1 MFFARLFCV
10 LLLAACSPET
20 QYNLP
25 EYVPEADESV
35 PTPGPTDPA
44 DSGNPDEPSTNDNG
58 DISLSDPANKSFEFP
73 AFDDG
78 FTGAPEAWEI
88 DETGDARSYVLS
100 DISAAADGAQFL
112 VMDIDG
118 DGRTWV
124 TSPVLAHLD
133 GSSTRNLSFA
143 LRSDCDGVVVVL
155 YAEHQSLGL
164 AVLPT
169 SSTWN
174 DVSFGIPAAE
184 GALNIQVINE
194 SSQPCTFEMD
204 DVQVR

>member
-1 MFFARLFCV
+1 MFFTRLFCV

-25 EYVPEADESV
+25 EYTPAIDESDS
-35 PTPGPTDPA
+35 PTDPT
-44 DSGNPDEPSTNDNG
+44 DSGDTDEPTTNNND
-58 DISLSDPANKSFEFP
+58 DLVLADPSNLSFEFP
-73 AFDDG
+73 ALDDG
-78 FTGAPEAWEI
+78 LMGTPDAWEI

-100 DISAAADGAQFL
+100 DISTAADGAQFL
-112 VMDIDG
+112 VMEVDG
-118 DGRTWV
+118 SGRTWV
-124 TSPVLAHLD
+124 TSPVLAQLD

-143 LRSDCDGVVVVL
+143 IRSDCDGVVVVL
-155 YAEHQSLGL
+155 YAEHESLGL

-174 DVSFGIPAAE
+174 DVSFGIPPAT
-184 GALNIQVINE
+184 GGLNIQVINE
-194 SSQPCTFEMD
+194 SLGPCTFDMD